1 MAWSRR
7 KLLSSV
13 VVLTTLALFAWVVP
27 GRAVA
32 APGGGKT
39 LAAFGDHLERKAT
52 VYPVE
57 FRQAVRAHR
66 QRTETLMV
74 RNIGEA
80 PLIFAATA
88 CTSGT
93 PIEDDL
99 LGPGEPD
106 GFGYV
111 WHDSN
116 EPGGPEFNW
125 VEISQI
131 GTKLPLSRDGSEV
144 VDLPFVFPFYGEA
157 KTSIRI
163 SSHGYMTFGTKGD
176 AWSNKPIPTEDE
188 PNDLIAVYW
197 EDLNPPKA
205 PPDGGVFYYHDAA
218 NNRFIVE
225 WNKVPRS
232 YEIGHYT
239 FQAILY
245 PDGRIAFQ
253 YLDMT
258 FGAYYYSAKGTIGI
272 ESATGTDGVEVLYDT
287 MGYMQSGLAIEIAP
301 SVGWL
306 SVGPSAG
313 ELAPGESMTLD
324 VTFDLEQ
331 VASGLIEGAIV
342 LHTNDARNPWM
353 TVPVHIEVIPNS
365 PPEIIACAVAPEV
378 GRVATEFRFTAAAH
392 DPDGHIVDKWWDFG
406 DGSATVHDFVAT
418 HSYQREGQFVAAFT
432 VVDNDGYATV
442 TSVAVTVRKLPS
454 ASWDPRQF
462 SFLVGVNQT
471 IEGTLIL
478 SNEGNGDM
486 VFGSHGTLPDM
497 AYSID
502 PTAHPAGSEL
512 ARHGS
517 PGPTEN
523 SMRLVETDVGPTA
536 PGDWLSWA
544 PREGSVPPGSSVSIT
559 VTVDSRELEP
569 GVHTSNVVL
578 ATNDAKNPLVIV
590 PVTATVALPPVITE
604 ARAEP
609 TFGEPPLDV
618 TFDAT
623 IRPGDAEIVDIWWD
637 FGDGTECVHK
647 ARAAHTYAELGKYE
661 ASVHAID
668 ANGTEV
674 EARIEITVEWLPV
687 LDVDPE
693 EFDEIVRAGEEKQTI
708 MRLGNKGAGTM
719 DFEISV
725 GPGVP
730 ASSEWTGS
738 IVPEPAKGGGSIIK
752 VDPLSGHLAPGESRD
767 IILTLGSPDAVCGT
781 YSLCL
786 YVSANDPHRPFAV
799 IPVTLKI
806 NAPPAIEIK
815 APVGGDE
822 LHKECEIKW
831 TATDPDDDNDDL
843 LIDLAWTRDGSHWHE
858 LGRGLLNIGAFQW
871 NTIAVGKAGETFRL
885 RARATDPAGA
895 QDEFVTGE
903 FTIIN
908 LAPAADFGFT
918 PPSPT
923 VRDVVNFVDEST
935 DDGWIVAWHWEFGDG
950 CESFEPSPDHQYSE
964 KGQFTVLLTVTDN
977 GGLAAT
983 AEGTIEIVNLPPRVE
998 IMRPRAGQALSGEA
1012 TIEWKATD
1020 ADDNQDALKITL
1032 EYRPEEGQAWQAI
1045 VSGGPN
1051 SGKHVWD
1058 TAELERG
1065 GKYRIR
1071 VTAADPEG
1079 ASGAAIS
1086 EEFTVIALTRMIT
1099 AAPNPASERV
1109 TFYYDIDTDGE
1120 LLVYDVAGRPVHMA
1134 KLWAAAKSY
1143 EWDLTR
1149 GGRPVA
1155 NGFYLYV
1162 VITDSGE
1169 RSEVGRLVIGRR

>member
-1 MAWSRR
+1 MARSRR

-13 VVLTTLALFAWVVP
+13 VVLTTLALLAWIVP
-27 GRAVA
+27 GRAGA
-32 APGGGKT
+32 APGGGNT
-39 LAAFGDHLERKAT
+39 FAAFGNHPEPQAT

-66 QRTETLMV
+66 QRTETLTV
-74 RNIGEA
+74 TNTGEA

-88 CTSGT
+88 CTSGIPT
-93 PIEDDL
+93 EDDL

-116 EPGGPEFNW
+116 EPGGPEFDW

-144 VDLPFVFPFYGEA
+144 VDLPFVFPFYREA
-157 KTSIRI
+157 KTSIQI

-272 ESATGTDGVEVLYDT
+272 ENATGIDGVEVLYDT
-287 MGYMQSGLAIEIAP
+287 MGYMQNGLAIEIAP
-301 SVGWL
+301 SGGWL

-365 PPEIIACAVAPEV
+365 PPEIITCAVAPEV
-378 GRVATEFRFTAAAH
+378 GRIATEFRFTAAAH
-392 DPDGHIVDKWWDFG
+392 DADGHIADRWWDFG
-406 DGSATVHDFVAT
+406 DGSATVHDFEAT
-418 HSYQREGQFVAAFT
+418 HSYEREGDFVAAFT
-432 VVDNDGYATV
+432 AVDNDGYGTV
-442 TSVAVTVRKLPS
+442 ASVAVTVRKLPS

-462 SFLVGVNQT
+462 SFLVGSNQT

-478 SNEGNGDM
+478 SNEGNGDL

-523 SMRLVETDVGPTA
+523 SMRLIETGVGPTA
-536 PGDWLSWA
+536 RGDWLSWA
-544 PREGSVPPGSSVSIT
+544 PREGSVPPGSSLPIT

-569 GVHTSNVVL
+569 GVQSSNVVL
-578 ATNDAKNPLVIV
+578 ATNDAENPLVIV
-590 PVTATVALPPVITE
+590 PVTVAVALPPVITE

-637 FGDGTECVHK
+637 FGDGTECVHE
-647 ARAAHTYAELGKYE
+647 ARAVHTYAGLGKYE

-668 ANGTEV
+668 ADGA
-674 EARIEITVEWLPV
+674 EAEAKIEITVEWLPV
-687 LDVDPE
+687 LDVEPE
-693 EFDEIVRAGEEKQTI
+693 ELDEIVLAGEEKQTI

-719 DFEISV
+719 DVEISV
-725 GPGVP
+725 ALSLATCP
-730 ASSEWTGS
+730 EWTGS
-738 IVPEPAKGGGSIIK
+738 IVPEPANGGGSIIK

-786 YVSANDPHRPFAV
+786 YVSANDPHRPFAA

-822 LHKECEIKW
+822 LHRMAEIRW

-843 LIDLAWTRDGSHWHE
+843 LTDLAWTRDGSHWHE
-858 LGRGLLNIGAFQW
+858 LGRRLLNTGSFQW
-871 NTIAVGKAGETFRL
+871 NTIAVGEAGETFRL

-903 FTIIN
+903 FTVIN

-923 VRDVVNFVDEST
+923 VRDVVKFVDEST

-964 KGQFTVLLTVTDN
+964 KGEFAVVLTVTDN

-998 IMRPRAGQALSGEA
+998 IIRPRAGQALSGEA

-1032 EYRPEEGQAWQAI
+1032 EYRP
-1045 VSGGPN
+1045 
-1051 SGKHVWD
+1051 
-1058 TAELERG
+1058 
-1065 GKYRIR
+1065 
-1071 VTAADPEG
+1071 
-1079 ASGAAIS
+1079 
-1086 EEFTVIALTRMIT
+1086 
-1099 AAPNPASERV
+1099 
-1109 TFYYDIDTDGE
+1109 
-1120 LLVYDVAGRPVHMA
+1120 VHMA
-1134 KLWAAAKSY
+1134 KLSAAANLH
-1143 EWDLTR
+1143 EWDLTEN
-1149 GGRPVA
+1149 GRPVA
-1155 NGFYLYV
+1155 NGLYLYI
-1162 VITDSGE
+1162 VITNSGD